1 MELSSLITLL
11 ETYRYFIL
19 FPLACFEGPML
30 GFITG
35 TLIPLGIFSPIPLL
49 ITLVLAD
56 VIPDIIYYFLGRW
69 GKEKKFVHAALGRI
83 GLHEERL
90 ELVRD
95 FWHGHTA
102 KAMLVTKFSY
112 GISTPLLL
120 TAGLV
125 HLPFHRFWKW
135 SAALA
140 FLQYSILVSLGYFFG
155 GFFAQV
161 ESALVRAQIIV
172 AAVVVV
178 FGLYFFFTKSVG
190 KQALKEIK
198 KQD

>member
-1 MELSSLITLL
+1 MELSAIIALL
-11 ETYRYFIL
+11 EQYRYFVL

-35 TLIPLGIFSPIPLL
+35 TLIPLGVFSPVPLL

-56 VIPDIIYYFLGRW
+56 VLPDIIYYYLGRW
-69 GKEKKFVHAALGRI
+69 GKNKKFVHTTLGKV

-90 ELVRD
+90 ELVSK
-95 FWHGHTA
+95 FWHTHTV

-125 HLPFHRFWKW
+125 HLPFNKFWKL

-140 FLQYSILVSLGYFFG
+140 LLQYSILVSLGYFFG

-161 ESALVRAQIIV
+161 ESTLLRAQIIV
-172 AAVVVV
+172 AAVVIV
-178 FGLYFFFTKSVG
+178 FALYYFFTKSVG
-190 KQALKEIK
+190 KQALKEIEK
-198 KQD
+198 ES

>member
-1 MELSSLITLL
+1 MELAAVIALL
-11 ETYRYFIL
+11 EQYRYLVL

-35 TLIPLGIFSPIPLL
+35 TLIPLGVFSPVPLL

-56 VIPDIIYYFLGRW
+56 VIPDIAYYFIGRW
-69 GKEKKFVHAALGRI
+69 GKDKEYVHTTLGKL

-90 ELVRD
+90 ELVRR
-95 FWHGHTA
+95 FWHTHTV

-125 HLPFHRFWKW
+125 HLPFHKFWKL

-140 FLQYSILVSLGYFFG
+140 FLQYAVLVSLGYFFG

-161 ESALVRAQIIV
+161 ESTLVRAQIII

-178 FGLYFFFTKSVG
+178 FALYYFLTKSVG
-190 KQALKEIK
+190 RQALKEIK
-198 KQD
+198 KED